1 MIIMLGPWHDII
13 LLKIWIEGVQHINYI
28 YTTRPIKQN
37 NDNNNNNIN
46 NLFLYLEQN
55 LFLDLDLTIQEYFAP
70 AESDVLQPS
79 QSPDL
84 PEKSASLKIALS
96 DHYTGVFYRK

>member
-1 MIIMLGPWHDII
+1 VLCSGWQ
-13 LLKIWIEGVQHINYI
+13 E
-28 YTTRPIKQN
+28 
-37 NDNNNNNIN
+37 
-46 NLFLYLEQN
+46 N

-96 DHYTGVFYRK
+96 DYYTGVFYRK

>member
-1 MIIMLGPWHDII
+1 MIGPWHDII
-13 LLKIWIEGVQHINYI
+13 VLKTWSEGVQHISYT
-28 YTTRPIKQN
+28 YTTRPIRQN

-55 LFLDLDLTIQEYFAP
+55 LFLDLELTIQEYFAP

-84 PEKSASLKIALS
+84 QEKSASLKIALS